1 MSQINVIITVY
12 HDGVKSYFTDLLDS
26 IIQQTSN
33 DFELYVFNDS
43 SQTNIISTEYSNKLE
58 YEVIELPK
66 LSITENRI
74 WIFNYLKSINLKNVH
89 LVDAD
94 DTIEPNYIDKSEE
107 SLKTYD
113 IICHDFNLVD
123 ENLDLIE
130 KNYWKPRFKSPD
142 DEISQ
147 EFIYNKNIIGL
158 GNTSFKKKILNG
170 NEIKYSDLVAIPD
183 WFIFFQIVYNS
194 NFKIGFTSKAIFNYR
209 QHSNLAKLLETD
221 YDVVNEKINQVKNH
235 YQALSS
241 IGINEF
247 EDYINRFEQLLLGL
261 TIEFYY
267 LYIAQRTETNYFWW
281 EEIFKILEYY
291 ENRDKK

>member
-107 SLKTYD
+107 LLKTYD

>member
-107 SLKTYD
+107 LLKTYD

-158 GNTSFKKKILNG
+158 GNTSFKKILNG

-183 WFIFFQIVYNS
+183 WFIFF
-194 NFKIGFTSKAIFNYR
+194 R
-209 QHSNLAKLLETD
+209 
-221 YDVVNEKINQVKNH
+221 
-235 YQALSS
+235 
-241 IGINEF
+241 
-247 EDYINRFEQLLLGL
+247 
-261 TIEFYY
+261 
-267 LYIAQRTETNYFWW
+267 
-281 EEIFKILEYY
+281 
-291 ENRDKK
+291 